1 MKNPEKWGCLFTII
15 SINLATHL
23 HSMSDTGNSTDNPL
37 RIAVVED
44 DHTVRAV
51 LEILL
56 NGSPGFTCVAAYSNG
71 EDAIAGL
78 PEVNPDVVLMDINL
92 PGISGIECITR
103 LRAQGLTMLFIM
115 LTVFENSEAVF
126 QSLSAGASGYL
137 LKQTPPAKL
146 MEAILD
152 VYHGGSPMSREIAR
166 KVVLSFQR
174 PAANFATENSLTGRE
189 EEILSNLVKG
199 LLYKEIA
206 VKLFIDVETVKTHI
220 RHIYEKLQ
228 VHTRSEAIVKYLGK

>member
-1 MKNPEKWGCLFTII
+1 MPEAVQ
-15 SINLATHL
+15 SPY
-23 HSMSDTGNSTDNPL
+23 NPL

-44 DHTVRAV
+44 DYTVRAV

-56 NGSPGFTCVAAYSNG
+56 RGSPGFTCVAAYSNG

-78 PEVNPDVVLMDINL
+78 PEVNPDVVLMDIGL

-103 LRAQGLTMLFIM
+103 LREQGHSMLFIM
-115 LTVFENSEAVF
+115 LTVFENSDAVF
-126 QSLSAGASGYL
+126 LSLAAGASGYL
-137 LKQTPPAKL
+137 LKRTPPAQL
-146 MEAILD
+146 LEAIQD

-166 KVVLSFQR
+166 KVVQSFQQ
-174 PAANFATENSLTGRE
+174 PSANPATESGLTGRE
-189 EEILSNLVKG
+189 EEILSCLVKG

-206 VKLFIDVETVKTHI
+206 GKLFIDVETVKTHI

>member
-1 MKNPEKWGCLFTII
+1 MT
-15 SINLATHL
+15 
-23 HSMSDTGNSTDNPL
+23 DTGNSPGKPL

-44 DHTVRAV
+44 DNTVRAV

-56 NGSPGFTCVAAYSNG
+56 NGSPGFMCVAAHSNG

-103 LRAQGLTMLFIM
+103 LRAQGHAMLFIM

-126 QSLSAGASGYL
+126 QSLAAGASGYL

-146 MEAILD
+146 LEAIQD

-166 KVVLSFQR
+166 KVVLSFQQ
-174 PAANFATENSLTGRE
+174 PLANPVAENNLTGRE
-189 EEILSNLVKG
+189 EEILSCLTKG

-206 VKLFIDVETVKTHI
+206 GKLFIDVETVKTHI

>member
-1 MKNPEKWGCLFTII
+1 MN
-15 SINLATHL
+15 
-23 HSMSDTGNSTDNPL
+23 DTANTPGHPL

-44 DHTVRAV
+44 DNTVRAV

-56 NGSPGFTCVAAYSNG
+56 SGSPGFTCVAAYSNG
-71 EDAIAGL
+71 EDAVAGL

-92 PGISGIECITR
+92 PGISGIECITS
-103 LRAQGLTMLFIM
+103 LREQGHEMLFIM
-115 LTVFENSEAVF
+115 LTVFENSDSVF
-126 QSLSAGASGYL
+126 QSLAAGASGYL
-137 LKQTPPAKL
+137 LKRTPPAQL
-146 MEAILD
+146 LEAIQE
-152 VYHGGSPMSREIAR
+152 VCHGGSPMSREIAR
-166 KVVLSFQR
+166 KVVQSFQQ
-174 PAANFATENSLTGRE
+174 PAANPAAENSLTGRE
-189 EEILSNLVKG
+189 EEILSCLVKG

>member
-1 MKNPEKWGCLFTII
+1 
-15 SINLATHL
+15 
-23 HSMSDTGNSTDNPL
+23 MSDSGNSPGNPL

-56 NGSPGFTCVAAYSNG
+56 SGSPGFTCVAAYGNG

-103 LRAQGLTMLFIM
+103 LREQGLATLFIM
-115 LTVFENSEAVF
+115 LTVFENSESVF

-146 MEAILD
+146 LEAIQD

-166 KVVLSFQR
+166 KVVLSFQQ
-174 PAANFATENSLTGRE
+174 PAANAASENSLTGRE

-206 VKLFIDVETVKTHI
+206 GKLFIDVETVKTHI

>member
-1 MKNPEKWGCLFTII
+1 MTCSEIPGKP
-15 SINLATHL
+15 
-23 HSMSDTGNSTDNPL
+23 PL
-37 RIAVVED
+37 RVAVVED

-56 NGSPGFTCVAAYSNG
+56 HGSPGFTCAAAYSNG
-71 EDAIAGL
+71 EDALAGL

-92 PGISGIECITR
+92 PGISGIECIIR
-103 LRAQGLTMLFIM
+103 LREKGFSSLFIM

-137 LKQTPPAKL
+137 LKNTPPAKL
-146 MEAILD
+146 LDAILD

-166 KVVLSFQR
+166 KVVQSFQQP
-174 PAANFATENSLTGRE
+174 PANPATESGLTGRE
-189 EEILSNLVKG
+189 EEILSYLAKG

-206 VKLFIDVETVKTHI
+206 GKLFIDVETVKTHI

-228 VHTRSEAIVKYLGK
+228 VHTRSEAIVKYLAK

>member
-1 MKNPEKWGCLFTII
+1 MTY
-15 SINLATHL
+15 
-23 HSMSDTGNSTDNPL
+23 TGNSPGNPL
-37 RIAVVED
+37 RVSVVED
-44 DHTVRAV
+44 DNTVRAV

-56 NGSPGFTCVAAYSNG
+56 GGSPGFTCEAAYSNG
-71 EDAIAGL
+71 EDAVAGL

-103 LRAQGLTMLFIM
+103 LRAQGFTAPFIM
-115 LTVFENSEAVF
+115 LTVFENSETVF
-126 QSLSAGASGYL
+126 QSLAAGASGYL

-146 MEAILD
+146 LEAILE

-166 KVVLSFQR
+166 KVVMSFQQ
-174 PAANFATENSLTGRE
+174 PAVNTENDLTSRE
-189 EEILSNLVKG
+189 NEILSCLVKG

-228 VHTRSEAIVKYLGK
+228 VHTRSEAIVKYLNK

>member
-1 MKNPEKWGCLFTII
+1 MDHR
-15 SINLATHL
+15 NLAILKIT
-23 HSMSDTGNSTDNPL
+23 MTDTSNPQGSLL
-37 RIAVVED
+37 RVAVVED

-56 NGSPGFTCVAAYSNG
+56 SGSPGFTCAAAFSNG
-71 EDAIAGL
+71 EDAVAGL
-78 PEVNPDVVLMDINL
+78 PEINPDVVLMDINL

-103 LRAQGLTMLFIM
+103 LREQGFSSLFIM
-115 LTVFENSEAVF
+115 LTVFENSDTVF

-137 LKQTPPAKL
+137 LKRTPPAKL
-146 MEAILD
+146 LEAIQD

-166 KVVLSFQR
+166 KVVLSFQQP
-174 PAANFATENSLTGRE
+174 PANPATESGLTGRE
-189 EEILSNLVKG
+189 GEILSDLAKG

-206 VKLFIDVETVKTHI
+206 GKLFIDVETVKTHI

-228 VHTRSEAIVKYLGK
+228 VHSRSEAIVKFLGK